1 MGDFMDENKDEE
13 LNKLNEEEVKKLN
26 MYQAEL
32 RQRSIEKYGRDI
44 YSDKVFG
51 TKGLKRMQKVNRD
64 FEKALKGVLIF
75 FIIFFALFVA
85 YAFLIGWG
93 QVYMMNVN

>member
-1 MGDFMDENKDEE
+1 MNDNRDKIEIN
-13 LNKLNEEEVKKLN
+13 LEEEEIKKLN

-32 RQRSIEKYGRDI
+32 RQQSIEKYGRDI

-75 FIIFFALFVA
+75 FIIFFALFIV
-85 YAFLIGWG
+85 YAFFIGWG
-93 QVYMMNVN
+93 QVYMNSMY